1 MIKLQ
6 YILHNYQKNAKET
19 NEEVAAIIGKTGKQY
34 GKKKNDEAPFMLDEA
49 FKIAEHYNK
58 KIDEI
63 FLPSSPQNGARNT
76 IEKREE

>member
-1 MIKLQ
+1 MQ

-63 FLPSSPQNGARNT
+63 FLPSTLQNGDKT
-76 IEKREE
+76 LIQELEEG